1 MVYKYFICCEVLPLL
16 SAVGTKFKEA
26 VFSVAPIA
34 LIVLALAFTIAPLN
48 GPTVLLF
55 ALSAAVLIFG
65 MTLFTLG
72 SEIAMTPMGEL
83 VGARLSEKRSLPF
96 LVVAAL
102 LMGAVVTI
110 AEPDLTV
117 LAAQVPAF
125 PNSVLIFS
133 VAVGVGVF
141 LVLGLLRIVLRKR
154 LNLMLLIFYALVFLL
169 AIFADNDFLPVAFDS
184 GGVTTGPITVPF
196 ILALGV
202 GVAAVRGGQSA
213 EEDSFGL
220 VALCSIGP
228 ILAVLTL
235 ALFFDPSSS
244 QYAPETPALLTAW
257 GDVLPALFHAFPHYL
272 WEVTVA
278 LLPILL
284 AFCIFQ
290 IFWLKLPAR
299 RLMRMASGIVYT
311 LVGLC
316 LFLAAVNVG
325 FLPVGYA
332 LGSRLAALS
341 DNWLLVPLAMLMGFF
356 IVRAEPAVHV
366 LNEQVAEITDG
377 AIGGRALLHTLS
389 LGVAASLGLAM
400 VRMLTG
406 LSIWYFVLPGY
417 ALALGM
423 SFFVPR
429 VFTAIAFDSGGVASG
444 PMTATFLLPFAL
456 GAVDALGGDPMA
468 DAFGLVAMVAMT
480 PLLAIQALA
489 LVYAIRARKQVK
501 PALARPAVEIID
513 FEW

>member
-1 MVYKYFICCEVLPLL
+1 ML
-16 SAVGTKFKEA
+16 SAIGTKFKEA
-26 VFSVAPIA
+26 VSSVLPIA
-34 LIVLALAFTIAPLN
+34 VIVLALAFTIAPLN

-72 SEIAMTPMGEL
+72 SEIAMTPMGEM
-83 VGARLSEKRSLPF
+83 VGARLSERRSLSF
-96 LVVAAL
+96 LVVAGF
-102 LMGAVVTI
+102 LMGAVITI

-125 PNSVLIFS
+125 PNSALIFS
-133 VAVGVGVF
+133 VAAGVGLF

-154 LNLMLLIFYALVFLL
+154 LNQMLLVLYAIVFLL

-228 ILAVLTL
+228 ILAVLVL
-235 ALFFDPSSS
+235 AMFFDPASS
-244 QYAPETPALLTAW
+244 QYAAETPALLAAW
-257 GDVLPALFHAFPHYL
+257 EDVLPALLSAFPHYL
-272 WEVTVA
+272 REVSLA

-284 AFCIFQ
+284 VFAIFQ

-299 RLMRMASGIVYT
+299 RLLRMVSGIVYT
-311 LVGLC
+311 LAGLC

-332 LGSRLAALS
+332 LGGRLAALS
-341 DNWLLVPLAMLMGFF
+341 ANWVIVPLAMLMGFF

-366 LNEQVAEITDG
+366 LNEQVSEITDG
-377 AIGGRALLHTLS
+377 VIGKRTMLYTLS

-400 VRMLTG
+400 TRLLTG

-456 GAVDALGGDPMA
+456 GAVEALGGNPMA

-480 PLLAIQALA
+480 PLIAIQALA
-489 LVYAIRARKQVK
+489 LIYAIRTRGKVRASVAE
-501 PALARPAVEIID
+501 PMVEIID

>member
-1 MVYKYFICCEVLPLL
+1 ML
-16 SAVGTKFKEA
+16 SAIGTKFKEA
-26 VFSVAPIA
+26 VSSVLPIA
-34 LIVLALAFTIAPLN
+34 MIVLALAFTIAPLN

-55 ALSAAVLIFG
+55 VLSAAVLIFG

-72 SEIAMTPMGEL
+72 SEIAMTPMGEM
-83 VGARLSEKRSLPF
+83 VGARLSERRSLPF
-96 LVVAAL
+96 LVVAGF
-102 LMGAVVTI
+102 LMGAVITI

-125 PNSVLIFS
+125 PNSALIFS
-133 VAVGVGVF
+133 VAAGVGLF
-141 LVLGLLRIVLRKR
+141 LVLGLLRIVLRRR
-154 LNLMLLIFYALVFLL
+154 LNQMLLVLYAIVFLL

-228 ILAVLTL
+228 ILAVLVL
-235 ALFFDPSSS
+235 AMFFDPTSS
-244 QYAPETPALLTAW
+244 QYAAETPALLAAW
-257 GDVLPALFHAFPHYL
+257 EDVLPALLSAFPHYL
-272 WEVTVA
+272 REVSLA

-284 AFCIFQ
+284 VFAIFQ
-290 IFWLKLPAR
+290 IFWLKLPVR
-299 RLMRMASGIVYT
+299 RLLRMVSGIVYT
-311 LVGLC
+311 LAGLC
-316 LFLAAVNVG
+316 FFLAAVNVG

-332 LGSRLAALS
+332 LGGRLAALS
-341 DNWLLVPLAMLMGFF
+341 ANWVIIPLAMLMGFF

-366 LNEQVAEITDG
+366 LNEQVSEITDG
-377 AIGGRALLHTLS
+377 VIGKRTMLYTLS

-400 VRMLTG
+400 TRLLTG

-456 GAVDALGGDPMA
+456 GAVEALGGNPMA

-480 PLLAIQALA
+480 PLIAIQALA
-489 LVYAIRARKQVK
+489 LIYAIRTRGKVRASVAE
-501 PALARPAVEIID
+501 PMVEIID

>member
-1 MVYKYFICCEVLPLL
+1 ML
-16 SAVGTKFKEA
+16 SAIGTKFKEA
-26 VFSVAPIA
+26 VSSVLPIA
-34 LIVLALAFTIAPLN
+34 VIVLALAFTIAPLN

-72 SEIAMTPMGEL
+72 SEIAMTPMGEM
-83 VGARLSEKRSLPF
+83 VGARLSERRSLSF
-96 LVVAAL
+96 LVVAGF
-102 LMGAVVTI
+102 LMGAVITI

-133 VAVGVGVF
+133 VAAGVGLF

-154 LNLMLLIFYALVFLL
+154 LNQMLLVLYAIVFLL

-228 ILAVLTL
+228 ILAVLVL
-235 ALFFDPSSS
+235 AMFFDPTSS
-244 QYAPETPALLTAW
+244 QYAAETPALLAAW
-257 GDVLPALFHAFPHYL
+257 EDVLPALLSAFPHYL
-272 WEVTVA
+272 REVSLA

-284 AFCIFQ
+284 VFAIFQ

-299 RLMRMASGIVYT
+299 RLLRMVSGIVYT
-311 LVGLC
+311 LAGLC

-332 LGSRLAALS
+332 LGGRLAALS
-341 DNWLLVPLAMLMGFF
+341 ANWVIVPLAMLMGFF

-366 LNEQVAEITDG
+366 LNEQVSEITDG
-377 AIGGRALLHTLS
+377 VIGKRTMLYTLS

-400 VRMLTG
+400 TRLLTG

-456 GAVDALGGDPMA
+456 GAVEALGGNPMA

-480 PLLAIQALA
+480 PLIAIQALA
-489 LVYAIRARKQVK
+489 LIYAIRTRGKVRASVAE
-501 PALARPAVEIID
+501 PMVEIID